1 MNVGF
6 VGSKRFTIKPSL
18 KFMAAVQ
25 HYSCRIAPRRFSA
38 ARHFRLPLLSNKIA
52 HRRPFGFSSVVY
64 PFPPPQVD
72 SLRQAVA
79 ELREWR
85 AEHEDILRALG
96 FSSGLPASKSQ
107 SPKASKGAKSDATST
122 VGGVAAMDL
131 DGSTNPREDEKA
143 VPKQPVKKMTLQNLS
158 TCIHAA
164 EKIAVGRSLKEV
176 REMRAVV
183 QRANDWIEQC
193 QSLCPR
199 RQSKRRVQ
207 PSSKPTF
214 DRLKQLIAEGLAS
227 PVGVSDEVGRIRRH
241 IAEAESCQ
249 HSAQSVLET
258 VCSALAGQTVERK
271 EIWRKECEESGEN
284 EDSEDG
290 KSAGRSVAPD
300 GDTNASKRGPSQP
313 SVEETK
319 PGGRAGKR
327 PEQASDAEKDS
338 DSADDESD
346 GVDREEELDEEEE
359 SNGASLEQLLV
370 TARDITVFM
379 PEELVAEKVQKIMEW
394 AR

>member
-1 MNVGF
+1 MVNTQEFCRNQV
-6 VGSKRFTIKPSL
+6 
-18 KFMAAVQ
+18 KFLL
-25 HYSCRIAPRRFSA
+25 CRS
-38 ARHFRLPLLSNKIA
+38 PLC
-52 HRRPFGFSSVVY
+52 F
-64 PFPPPQVD
+64 PQVD
-72 SLRQAVA
+72 SLRQAVG

-96 FSSGLPASKSQ
+96 FCSGLPASKIQ
-107 SPKASKGAKSDATST
+107 SSKVAKGASSDATSN
-122 VGGVAAMDL
+122 VGGVAAMDV
-131 DGSTNPREDEKA
+131 DGGANPSGEDKEA
-143 VPKQPVKKMTLQNLS
+143 VPKEPVKKMTLQNLS
-158 TCIHAA
+158 ACIHAA

-207 PSSKPTF
+207 PSNKPTF

-249 HSAQSVLET
+249 HSARSVLET
-258 VCSALAGQTVERK
+258 VCTALAEQTVERK
-271 EIWRKECEESGEN
+271 EIWRKECEESGEKG
-284 EDSEDG
+284 DSEDA
-290 KSAGRSVAPD
+290 KSTGLSSAPK
-300 GDTNASKRGPSQP
+300 GDTGSSTKRPSQP
-313 SVEETK
+313 SVEEAKTD
-319 PGGRAGKR
+319 GRAGNR
-327 PEQASDAEKDS
+327 QEQATDAGKDS
-338 DSADDESD
+338 DSAEDESD
-346 GVDREEELDEEEE
+346 GVDREDELDEEEE
-359 SNGASLEQLLV
+359 SSEASLEQLLL